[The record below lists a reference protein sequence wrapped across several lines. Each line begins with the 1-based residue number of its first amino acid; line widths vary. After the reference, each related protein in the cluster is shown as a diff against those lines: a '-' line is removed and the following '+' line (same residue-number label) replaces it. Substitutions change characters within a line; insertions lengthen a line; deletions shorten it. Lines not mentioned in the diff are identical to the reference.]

1 MIELFRQYWWV
12 AMLIAIVIVVVTHA
26 GLVKLIAMLQEQDRA
41 AMAARDRAG
50 GKDGAGDGNP
60 PPAG

>member
-41 AMAARDRAG
+41 AGDQST
-50 GKDGAGDGNP
+50 GKDGDGNP